1 MTNNEQYEN
10 NRSPPEA
17 EIFQFISGPNI
28 SNIPNMKKTF
38 FSPSFR
44 DNFQCGAQNNLDAI
58 MCIVKEEKDILTDNE
73 LDQLVD
79 LFK

>member
-1 MTNNEQYEN
+1 VTNNGQYEN

-38 FSPSFR
+38 FSPSFTEKIS
-44 DNFQCGAQNNLDAI
+44 NAVHKIIWMLLCALWKKKKTYWQTMNLTN
-58 MCIVKEEKDILTDNE
+58 L
-73 LDQLVD
+73 
-79 LFK
+79 